1 MFIIILS
8 VIFGC
13 RLASRYS
20 PSSSAKQVPRDVVRD
35 LLHCRCCAAER
46 AAKHPKDMDLSC
58 ILPIFSLDPGLIE
71 RARHRNAT
79 YANARHATVLMINKM
94 IHNVVSEVEMEK

>member
-1 MFIIILS
+1 
-8 VIFGC
+8 VT
-13 RLASRYS
+13 
-20 PSSSAKQVPRDVVRD
+20 V
-35 LLHCRCCAAER
+35 
-46 AAKHPKDMDLSC
+46 
-58 ILPIFSLDPGLIE
+58 E